1 MGNEELI
8 VEETGDGANAPV
20 NLSVV
25 LDRSGSMQSIA
36 SDMIG
41 GFVAFIDEQRQA
53 EGECRVTLV
62 QFDSEDPFEVLVDG
76 EPIASV
82 RPDARKYI
90 PRGLTPLLDAVGRMI
105 ARIDAGIA
113 ERRELGKSEEDQ
125 IVLIITDGLENASR
139 EYSLAAIKGL
149 IEARRADGWVFAF
162 LGADQDSFAEGG
174 RLGVSAVN
182 RRDWDKT
189 AQGTAE
195 MWSKVSSASLAHRRK
210 ERLARMMEADGFFE
224 DEK

>member
-76 EPIASV
+76 QPLASV
-82 RPDARKYI
+82 RPDARKYV
-90 PRGLTPLLDAVGRMI
+90 PRGATPLLDAVGRMI

-113 ERRELGKSEEDQ
+113 ERRELGKPEEDQ
-125 IVLIITDGLENASR
+125 IVLIVTDGLENASL
-139 EYSLAAIKGL
+139 EYTLAAIKGL

-174 RLGVSAVN
+174 RMGFSATN

-189 AQGTAE
+189 SQGTAE
-195 MWSKVSSASLAHRRK
+195 MWSKVSSSSLAHRRK